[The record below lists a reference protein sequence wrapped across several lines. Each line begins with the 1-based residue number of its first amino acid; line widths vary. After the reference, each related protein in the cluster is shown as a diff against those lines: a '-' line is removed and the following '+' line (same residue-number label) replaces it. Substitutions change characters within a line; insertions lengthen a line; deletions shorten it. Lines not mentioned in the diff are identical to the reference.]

1 VNADDYYG
9 KSAFQ
14 VMAQYLSAPKASGP
28 LPEYCVV
35 GYPVLQTLS
44 EHGSVTRAI
53 CELDGEGYL
62 TALTERAG
70 MERSGATGKYLDETG
85 ATRMLT
91 GGEVVSMNMMGFP
104 PAVFAQLEREF
115 LAFLESQQRNPSN
128 IECVLPVVM
137 GKLIKNKAAR
147 MRVLPTTDAW
157 FGVTHADDKTGVT
170 KLIAEMVARGEY
182 PSPIWPKR

>member
-1 VNADDYYG
+1 
-9 KSAFQ
+9 
-14 VMAQYLSAPKASGP
+14 M
-28 LPEYCVV
+28 
-35 GYPVLQTLS
+35 
-44 EHGSVTRAI
+44 I
-53 CELDGEGYL
+53 
-62 TALTERAG
+62 
-70 MERSGATGKYLDETG
+70 
-85 ATRMLT
+85 
-91 GGEVVSMNMMGFP
+91 GFP